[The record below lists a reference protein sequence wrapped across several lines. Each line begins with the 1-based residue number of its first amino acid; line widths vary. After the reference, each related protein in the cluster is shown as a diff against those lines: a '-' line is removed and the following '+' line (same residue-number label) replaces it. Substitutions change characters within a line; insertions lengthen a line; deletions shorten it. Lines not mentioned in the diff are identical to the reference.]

1 MSQAYAFEG
10 EAGATGY
17 HTHQHFTGTRLRY
30 WPDCGLEVP
39 TKLFEY
45 HCMHLHGLLAFL
57 HFKGE
62 NWEQH
67 GIRRYLRTI
76 DNKKIVCLSYLLSYM
91 LSSLS
96 AVAKSVI
103 AAWAS
108 RGRGIISAT
117 SHSARHLPPPHPH

>member
-30 WPDCGLEVP
+30 WPDCGLEVS

-45 HCMHLHGLLAFL
+45 HCTHLHGLLAFL

-62 NWEQH
+62 NWEKH

-76 DNKKIVCLSYLLSYM
+76 DNKKIVCLSYLLYYM

-96 AVAKSVI
+96 IERISNLWGEMGEKFMRHPPRECVNEDAV
-103 AAWAS
+103 
-108 RGRGIISAT
+108 GCDT
-117 SHSARHLPPPHPH
+117 H